1 MTSHFPQSVNDF
13 VSQYKNHVYANGKD
27 SKHPWLK
34 LLIDAPFKEMY
45 AEAKAMEEHFVN
57 HHVTLTYLDR
67 QYYMENS
74 EETWYED
81 DQHQGW
87 FSMVLHNMT
96 DNKLAKKIHNTKGKV
111 DEKVWKY
118 VHERA
123 WTEASKLCPVTTNY
137 FKNVFPMK
145 TYYRLRF
152 MLLKPGGYVEPHS
165 DSLTT
170 NPSYAINISLNN
182 PNECFLVT
190 EKGTVPFDDKGSVFL
205 FNNHY
210 KHCVINNS
218 KNDDRYHIIVHGQW
232 DDTFKELIQK
242 SYEAQNNNS

>member
-1 MTSHFPQSVNDF
+1 MTSHFPESVNDF

-45 AEAKAMEEHFVN
+45 AEAKAIEEHFVN
-57 HHVTLTYLDR
+57 H
-67 QYYMENS
+67 MENS
-74 EETWYED
+74 EDLWYED
-81 DQHQGW
+81 GQQEGW
-87 FSMVLHNMT
+87 FSICLHNMT
-96 DNKLAKKIHNTKGKV
+96 DSKIHNTK
-111 DEKVWKY
+111 EKVNEKLWKY

-165 DSLTT
+165 DSQTT

-190 EKGTVPFDDKGSVFL
+190 EKGTVPFDDEGSVFL
-205 FNNHY
+205 FNNYY
-210 KHCVINNS
+210 KHSVINNS
-218 KNDDRYHIIVHGQW
+218 KEDRFHIILHGRW
-232 DDTFKELIQK
+232 DDTNEDIQETIMQ
-242 SYEAQNNNS
+242 YGERRN

>member
-1 MTSHFPQSVNDF
+1 MTSHFPQLVSDF
-13 VSQYKNHVYANGKD
+13 VSQYKDHVYANGKD

-34 LLIDAPFKEMY
+34 LLMDAPFKEMY
-45 AEAKAMEEHFVN
+45 AEAKAIKEHFVN
-57 HHVTLTYLDR
+57 HMETLSR
-67 QYYMENS
+67 GAP
-74 EETWYED
+74 WYED
-81 DQHQGW
+81 GQHQGW
-87 FSMVLHNMT
+87 FSICLHNMT
-96 DNKLAKKIHNTKGKV
+96 DSKIHNTKEKV
-111 DEKVWKY
+111 NEKVWKY

-123 WTEASKLCPVTTNY
+123 WTKASKRCPVTTNY

-170 NPSYAINISLNN
+170 NPSWQYNISLNN

-205 FNNHY
+205 FNNYY
-210 KHCVINNS
+210 KHSVINES
-218 KNDDRYHIIVHGQW
+218 EEDRYHIILHGRW
-232 DDTFKELIQK
+232 DDTNEDIQK
-242 SYEAQNNNS
+242 TIMQYGERRN